1 MDLHDK
7 LDELTAVVEG
17 ARSMPMS
24 ASCVVNRGE
33 VLALLEELRGLLP
46 EEFRHA
52 QMLLADRES
61 VVDEG
66 RREAQRLLGR
76 AEEERLTLT
85 SQTEVVREARAEAE
99 RIRADALAAAGTM
112 RTEADDYVDTKL
124 ANFEVVLDKTLAAVH
139 RGREKLSGR
148 SPRVDLS
155 GESDDPAIPHHPLD
169 DRHDERQHEH
179 DEHDDRELRLGPS

>member
-1 MDLHDK
+1 MDVHDK

-24 ASCVVNRGE
+24 ASCVINRGE
-33 VLALLEELRGLLP
+33 VLALLEEMRGLLP

-66 RREAQRLLGR
+66 RREAQRLLER
-76 AEEERLTLT
+76 AEEERLALT
-85 SQTEVVREARAEAE
+85 SETEVVSEARRQAA
-99 RIRADALAAAGTM
+99 RIRADALAEAATM
-112 RTEADDYVDTKL
+112 RSEVDDYVDTKL

-139 RGREKLSGR
+139 RGRDKLRDR
-148 SPRVDLS
+148 SPRVDLAGDVDETAGS
-155 GESDDPAIPHHPLD
+155 SHPLD
-169 DRHDERQHEH
+169 DERRA
-179 DEHDDRELRLGPS
+179 D

>member
-1 MDLHDK
+1 MDVHDK

-76 AEEERLTLT
+76 AEEERLNLT
-85 SQTEVVREARAEAE
+85 SQTEVVREAHVEAE
-99 RIRADALAAAGTM
+99 RILAEAVTDARTM
-112 RTEADDYVDTKL
+112 RSEADDYVDTKL

-155 GESDDPAIPHHPLD
+155 GERDDPAISHHPLD
-169 DRHDERQHEH
+169 DRQHEH
-179 DEHDDRELRLGPS
+179 DEHDDRQLRLGPS

>member
-1 MDLHDK
+1 MDVHDK

-66 RREAQRLLGR
+66 RREAQRLLVR

-85 SQTEVVREARAEAE
+85 SQTEVVREARLEAE
-99 RIRADALAAAGTM
+99 RIRAEAVADAQTM
-112 RTEADDYVDTKL
+112 RSEAEDYVDTKL

-139 RGREKLSGR
+139 RGRDKLSGR

-155 GESDDPAIPHHPLD
+155 GEPDDPAGSHHPLD
-169 DRHDERQHEH
+169 DRHDDGH
-179 DEHDDRELRLGPS
+179 DDRHDDREIHLGPT

>member
-1 MDLHDK
+1 MDVHDK

-52 QMLLADRES
+52 QMLLDDRES

-66 RREAQRLLGR
+66 RREAQRLVVR

-85 SQTEVVREARAEAE
+85 SQTEVVREARLEAE
-99 RIRADALAAAGTM
+99 RICAEAVADAQTM
-112 RTEADDYVDTKL
+112 RSEADDYVDTKL

-139 RGREKLSGR
+139 RGRDKLSGR

-155 GESDDPAIPHHPLD
+155 GDSDDPAGSHHPLD
-169 DRHDERQHEH
+169 DPL
-179 DEHDDRELRLGPS
+179 DDREIHLGPT

>member
-1 MDLHDK
+1 MDVHDK

-66 RREAQRLLGR
+66 RREAQRLLSR

-85 SQTEVVREARAEAE
+85 SQTEVVLEARVEAG
-99 RIRADALAAAGTM
+99 RIRADALAAAETM
-112 RTEADDYVDTKL
+112 RSEADDYVDTKL

-155 GESDDPAIPHHPLD
+155 GESDDPAISHHPLD
-169 DRHDERQHEH
+169 DRHDDGQQEH